1 MPQIGVIFQ
10 EKAPIKVCKIAK
22 AMRKQKN
29 AKKGLTNFEIR
40 DTIKERFDS
49 SERTVFEDVL

>member
-1 MPQIGVIFQ
+1 
-10 EKAPIKVCKIAK
+10 VCKIAK

-29 AKKGLTNFEIR
+29 AKKRLTNFEIR
-40 DTIKERFDS
+40 DTIKKRFDS